1 MSGLFGDAPALEP
14 AEAPGLFG
22 DAAPAKAAPYRVL
35 ARKYRPTRFEDL
47 IGQDV
52 MVRTLR
58 NAFALNRIAHA
69 FMLTGV
75 RGVGKTTTAR
85 IIARALNCVGPD
97 GTGGP
102 TATPCGVCPN
112 CTAILADRH
121 PDVIEMDA
129 ATRNKVDDA
138 REIIE
143 AVRYKP
149 LQARTKVFILDEVHM
164 LTTQAFNALLKTL
177 EEPPPHIA
185 FIFATTEIRKVPITV
200 LSRCQRF
207 DLRRISAAELAG
219 LFTRVAAAEQ
229 VSVSAPAMELIARAA
244 DGSARD
250 GLSLLD
256 QAIARMEGAEV
267 SQAEV
272 ADMLGL
278 ADRQLVFE
286 LMEAVA
292 AGDVQAALAI
302 TDRAH
307 AFGADLGTVLGDL
320 LELVHMLARLR
331 SVPELRAGPALP
343 EAERTRGA
351 ALADQ
356 LPIPVLSRTWQMLLK
371 GVAEVDAAPDRRAAA
386 EMVLI
391 RLCHVM
397 DMPPP
402 GELVRRLTPA
412 ARPADAPPPGPPAAA
427 PSPGLSGGA
436 PPPGPSGGVPLP
448 GPSGGPAGGSMRAVS
463 GGAAVAAAV
472 QPDAPPPPRLAGF
485 RDVVALCSGRDPTLH
500 SHLRHSVHLVRFAPG
515 VVELRPE
522 PASPRDL
529 AARLGALL
537 QAETGRRWTV
547 ALSTAQ
553 GEPTLGEQEQAADA
567 ARRHAAA
574 DHPLVRAILEAFPGA
589 KLGAVRDAAA
599 DPYGLPAVAAPA
611 AAASGEPDMP
621 DFAPPDAE
629 PADTLEYDP

>member
-1 MSGLFGDAPALEP
+1 MPGLFGDAPADTLPEPP
-14 AEAPGLFG
+14 AEGSGLFG
-22 DAAPAKAAPYRVL
+22 DALAPTPSLAGTPYRVL
-35 ARKYRPTRFEDL
+35 ARKYRPTGFADL

-58 NAFALNRIAHA
+58 NAFKLNRIAHA

-85 IIARALNCVGPD
+85 IIARALNCIGPD
-97 GTGGP
+97 GTDSP
-102 TATPCGVCPN
+102 TAEPCGVCPN
-112 CTAILADRH
+112 CRAILADRH

-177 EEPPPHIA
+177 EEPPPHIT

-207 DLRRISAAELAG
+207 DLRRISVAELAG
-219 LFTRVAAAEQ
+219 LFTRIAAAEQ
-229 VSVSAPAMELIARAA
+229 VALAPGAVDLLARAA

-256 QAIARMEGAEV
+256 QAIARRDGAEV
-267 SQAEV
+267 TAAEV

-292 AGDVQAALAI
+292 AGDVPGALAI

-320 LELVHMLARLR
+320 LELVHTLTRLR
-331 SVPELRAGPALP
+331 TVPALRDGTALP
-343 EAERTRGA
+343 EIERTRGA

-356 LPIPVLSRTWQMLLK
+356 LSVPVLSRAWQMLLK
-371 GVAEVDAAPDRRAAA
+371 GLAEVDSAPDRRAAA

-391 RLCHVM
+391 RLCHV
-397 DMPPP
+397 
-402 GELVRRLTPA
+402 
-412 ARPADAPPPGPPAAA
+412 ADAPTPGDLVRSLTAPGSSPPGPGGTRRAIGGGGSVARAEPLSAPLDAA
-427 PSPGLSGGA
+427 PVRP
-436 PPPGPSGGVPLP
+436 
-448 GPSGGPAGGSMRAVS
+448 
-463 GGAAVAAAV
+463 
-472 QPDAPPPPRLAGF
+472 QPTSF
-485 RDVVALCSGRDPTLH
+485 RDVVALCSGQDPLLH
-500 SHLRHSVHLVRFAPG
+500 SHLLHSVHIVRFAPG
-515 VVELRPE
+515 VIELRPE
-522 PASPRDL
+522 PGAPRDL
-529 AARLGALL
+529 ASRLAALL
-537 QAETGRRWTV
+537 LAGTGTRWTI
-547 ALSTAQ
+547 ALSSAP
-553 GEPTLGEQEQAADA
+553 GEPTLAKRSHEAETARRDA
-567 ARRHAAA
+567 AH

-589 KLGAVRDAAA
+589 KLGRVNDTRADA
-599 DPYGLPAVAAPA
+599 YGLPPPIALA
-611 AAASGEPDMP
+611 EPDMP

-629 PADTLEYDP
+629 PADLMPADAVEE